1 MANSSTSSLSVSDAQ
16 VCPVTLTK
24 TFLDPSYERKSLC
37 FVDGVFFPHDMG
49 YSPYG
54 NFRNMRL
61 SSWAICGWKEFLCP
75 SLNQIAVGVV
85 VRKTANRVP
94 SR

>member
-61 SSWAICGWKEFLCP
+61 SSWAICG
-75 SLNQIAVGVV
+75 
-85 VRKTANRVP
+85 
-94 SR
+94 